1 MNSRGT
7 LSLPV
12 VVLALLS
19 GCASTST
26 TSYRDPAFASATF
39 HKVAVL
45 ASGMQL
51 AERGE
56 LEGRLAGA
64 LQQKHVDAAPVIKLV
79 PPTRQLG
86 EEELGDM
93 LRGQG
98 FDALLVVQ
106 RLEAGAKLEPSWSTI
121 LGGSSAN
128 DTSERLYAAFD
139 ASLVDLASNQ
149 VAWIASS
156 RTGGSEYASTSD
168 LLDSFASRTAD
179 ELAEKQLLGR

>member
-1 MNSRGT
+1 MTSRGT
-7 LSLPV
+7 LSWSV
-12 VVLALLS
+12 VVLWMLS
-19 GCASTST
+19 GCAATST
-26 TSYRDPAFASATF
+26 TSYRDPAFATSTF
-39 HKVAVL
+39 RKFAVM

-51 AERGE
+51 GERGE

-64 LQQKHVDAAPVIKLV
+64 LQQKRVAAAPLIELV
-79 PPTRQLG
+79 PPTRQLTD
-86 EEELGDM
+86 EELGDA

-106 RLEAGAKLEPSWSTI
+106 RVEAGARSEPSWSTI
-121 LGGSSAN
+121 LGGSSAD

-139 ASLVDLASNQ
+139 ASLVDLATNQ

-156 RTGGSEYASTSD
+156 RTGGSEYASISD

-179 ELAEKQLLGR
+179 ELEEKHLLSK